1 MSSKI
6 VEIGGRTI
14 ELSNLDKVFFP
25 GEGLTKGELV
35 DYYRRMA
42 ETMLP
47 HLESRPLSMQRFPDG
62 IEGEGFY
69 QKQAPDYFPDWI
81 ERVKIEVEEDGE
93 VQPQVV
99 CQGAATL
106 VYLAQQACITPHIW
120 LSRVDQLRQ
129 PDKLIFDLDPAGDDF
144 EPVRTAAQDLRAI
157 LEDIDLAPFVMTTGS
172 RGLHVVVPLE
182 RSADFDEVR
191 EFAKAL
197 AGVLARRRP
206 DDYTTEVRKNKR
218 QGRLFLDYLRNAY
231 AQTSVA
237 PYAVRAK
244 PGAPVATPI
253 TWDELGDPSLNSQTY
268 TMKNIFRRLGQKD
281 DPWEDM
287 MRRAKSIEPTQARLE
302 HLENDRSRSQGAGG

>member
-1 MSSKI
+1 
-6 VEIGGRTI
+6 
-14 ELSNLDKVFFP
+14 
-25 GEGLTKGELV
+25 
-35 DYYRRMA
+35 
-42 ETMLP
+42 
-47 HLESRPLSMQRFPDG
+47 
-62 IEGEGFY
+62 
-69 QKQAPDYFPDWI
+69 
-81 ERVKIEVEEDGE
+81 
-93 VQPQVV
+93 
-99 CQGAATL
+99 
-106 VYLAQQACITPHIW
+106 
-120 LSRVDQLRQ
+120 
-129 PDKLIFDLDPAGDDF
+129 
-144 EPVRTAAQDLRAI
+144 
-157 LEDIDLAPFVMTTGS
+157 
-172 RGLHVVVPLE
+172 
-182 RSADFDEVR
+182 
-191 EFAKAL
+191 
-197 AGVLARRRP
+197 RRP

>member
-1 MSSKI
+1 MSAKS
-6 VEIGGRTI
+6 VQIGGQTI
-14 ELSNLDKVFFP
+14 ELSNLEKIFFP
-25 GEGLTKGELV
+25 DEGLTKGDLV

-47 HLESRPLSMQRFPDG
+47 HLASRPLSMQRFPDG

-69 QKQAPDYFPDWI
+69 QKEAPDYFPDWI
-81 ERVKIEVEEDGE
+81 ERVEIEVEEHGE

-120 LSRVDQLRQ
+120 LSRVDKLRQ

-144 EPVRTAAQDLRAI
+144 EPVRRAAQDLRAI

-191 EFAKAL
+191 EFARGI
-197 AGVLARRRP
+197 AGVLAGRKP
-206 DDYTTEVRKNKR
+206 DEYTTEVRKDKR
-218 QGRLFLDYLRNAY
+218 QGRLFLDYLRNSY

-244 PGAPVATPI
+244 PGAPVAVPI
-253 TWDELGDPSLNSQTY
+253 GWDELGDSSLHSRSY
-268 TMKNIFRRLGQKD
+268 TMKNIFRRMGQKD
-281 DPWEDM
+281 DPWVDM
-287 MRRAKSIEPTQARLE
+287 TGQAKSIRTAQGRLK
-302 HLENDRSRSQGAGG
+302 RGGT